1 MANQTV
7 SLQVTDIIT
16 AVDGD
21 YPICDATYRK
31 LIAGFIKK
39 KKFLLSFLFFRNFG
53 VFTLQRSL

>member
-39 KKFLLSFLFFRNFG
+39 KNFY
-53 VFTLQRSL
+53 